1 MSARVPRISRTP
13 EHYASD
19 PPRPAL
25 AALGYRPVTSAG
37 HRQEG
42 GVVTNVKRLGI
53 VGSGIMGS
61 GIAEVAAKAG
71 IDVVLRSRSQAT
83 ADAMVAGLEK
93 SLARQVERGKLDD
106 SERGAVL
113 ARVRGVTDLGELAD
127 CDLVIES
134 VIEDLAT
141 KKHLFSELD
150 RIVRDGAI
158 LATNTSTLPVV
169 EMAMETGRPELVCG
183 IHFFNPAPMMP
194 LVELVRAIT
203 TADATIAAAR
213 AFAEACGKT
222 PVEVRDQAGFIV
234 NALLFPYL
242 NNAVRML
249 DAGVASRD
257 DIDAAM
263 KGGCNF
269 PMGPLELLDLVG
281 LDTSLA
287 ILEALYAEFRDP
299 NYAPAPLLRRM
310 VSAERLGR
318 KSGQGFYEYR
328 R

>member
-1 MSARVPRISRTP
+1 MT
-13 EHYASD
+13 
-19 PPRPAL
+19 
-25 AALGYRPVTSAG
+25 
-37 HRQEG
+37 
-42 GVVTNVKRLGI
+42 VKRLGV

-71 IDVVLRSRSQAT
+71 IEVVLRSRSQST

-93 SLARQVERGKLDD
+93 SLAKQVDRGKLEAADRD
-106 SERGAVL
+106 AVL
-113 ARVRGVTDLGELAD
+113 GRVRAVSDLGELAD
-127 CDLVIES
+127 CDLVLES
-134 VIEDLAT
+134 IVEDLDV
-141 KKHLFSELD
+141 KKHLFTDLD
-150 RIVRDGAI
+150 RVVKEGAI

-169 EMAMETGRPELVCG
+169 EMAMVTGRPELVCG

-194 LVELVRAIT
+194 LVEVVRAIT
-203 TADATIAAAR
+203 TADGTVAAAR
-213 AFAEACGKT
+213 AFAEACGKS
-222 PVEVRDQAGFIV
+222 PVEVKDQAGFIV

-242 NNAVRML
+242 NNAVKLL
-249 DAGVASRD
+249 DAGVATRD

-263 KGGCNF
+263 QGGCNF
-269 PMGPLELLDLVG
+269 PMGPLALLD

-287 ILEALYAEFRDP
+287 ILEALYAEFKDP

-318 KSGQGFYEYR
+318 KTGSGFHDYR